1 MTEIEELKLEIRN
14 LKAQVLLLTESVLDL
29 RSDTWVDLKECAE
42 KLEFSERTITR
53 YREKAKIGLHYRIHG
68 ERGYRYNW
76 REFSK
81 LIRGES

>member
-29 RSDTWVDLKECAE
+29 RSDTWVDMKECAE
-42 KLEFSERTITR
+42 KLKLSERTIIR
-53 YREKAKIGLHYRIHG
+53 YRDKAKIGLHYRFHG

-76 REFSK
+76 REFQK
-81 LIRGES
+81 LISGGG